1 MSRNYGLGS
10 RDMKSAGRIALDKAA
25 DKKEMSFS
33 TADTVADRWSQFV
46 VYAKENGVGRME
58 RITPELVTEYGKL
71 LAGKVTNRE
80 QNIKEREQLAAST
93 AQNLL
98 SAVNTV
104 MHLVRG
110 SWASVSPT
118 KTCQISERTMIRT
131 TVPAGLDRS
140 VSAIAI
146 NALKEA
152 GLPRAAIVAELAR
165 ELGLRSK
172 EASLLDANKA
182 LREAG
187 KNGSIRV
194 SDGTKGGRVRELTLT
209 QQQISVLEKAAAI
222 QGANRSIMPANIDWN
237 KFRSTELKL
246 GRQVLQSSG
255 IRGYHDQRAAYAC
268 DRYQVITGQPAP
280 VCGGGIP
287 DREADM
293 AARYQI
299 SEELGHGRA
308 DVASSYI
315 GGRG

>member
-1 MSRNYGLGS
+1 MSRNYGLGT
-10 RDMKSAGRIALDKAA
+10 RDMRSAGRIALDKAA
-25 DKKEMSFS
+25 DKREMSFS

-46 VYAKENGVGRME
+46 VYAKEHGVGRME
-58 RITPELVTEYGKL
+58 RITPELVTQYGKL
-71 LAGKVTNRE
+71 LAQRVENRE
-80 QNIKEREQLAAST
+80 KNIQDEKQISSAY

-110 SWASVSPT
+110 GWTSVSAT
-118 KTCQISERTMIRT
+118 KTCQISPRILIRT

-140 VSAIAI
+140 VSAAAI

-152 GLPRAAIVAELAR
+152 GLPRAAIVAELAK

-182 LREAG
+182 VREAERH
-187 KNGSIRV
+187 GSIRI
-194 SDGTKGGRVRELTLT
+194 SDGTKGGLTRQLT
-209 QQQISVLEKAAAI
+209 ITQSQISVLAKAAEI
-222 QGANRSIMPANIDWN
+222 QGSNRSIMPANIDWN
-237 KFRSTELKL
+237 RFNDTELRS
-246 GRQVLQSSG
+246 GRAVLQMSG

-268 DRYQVITGQPAP
+268 DRYQVLTGQPAP
-280 VCGGGIP
+280 VCGGIIL
-287 DREADM
+287 DRKTDM

-308 DVASSYI
+308 DIASSYI
-315 GGRG
+315 GGRS

>member
-1 MSRNYGLGS
+1 MSRNYGLGT
-10 RDMKSAGRIALDKAA
+10 RDMRSAGRIALDKAA
-25 DKKEMSFS
+25 DKREMSFS
-33 TADTVADRWSQFV
+33 TADTVADRWSKFV
-46 VYAKENGVGRME
+46 VYAKENGIGRME
-58 RITPELVTEYGKL
+58 KITPELVTQYGKS
-71 LAGKVTNRE
+71 LAEKVVNRE
-80 QNIKEREQLAAST
+80 KNIQGREQLAAST

-98 SAVNTV
+98 SGVNTV
-104 MHLVRG
+104 MHLVRAD
-110 SWASVSPT
+110 WKSVSPT
-118 KTCQISERTMIRT
+118 KTCLISPRSMIRT

-140 VSAIAI
+140 ISAVAI

-187 KNGSIRV
+187 KHGSIRI
-194 SDGTKGGRVRELTLT
+194 SDGTKGGRVRELTIT
-209 QQQISVLEKAAAI
+209 KEQVSVLTKAAAI
-222 QGANRSIMPANIDWN
+222 QGTNRSIMPANIDLN

-246 GRQVLQSSG
+246 GRAVLQTLG

-268 DRYQVITGQPAP
+268 DRYKALTGQPAP
-280 VCGGGIP
+280 VCGGKIL

-299 SEELGHGRA
+299 SAELGHGRS
-308 DVASSYI
+308 DVAVSYI
-315 GGRG
+315 GSRS